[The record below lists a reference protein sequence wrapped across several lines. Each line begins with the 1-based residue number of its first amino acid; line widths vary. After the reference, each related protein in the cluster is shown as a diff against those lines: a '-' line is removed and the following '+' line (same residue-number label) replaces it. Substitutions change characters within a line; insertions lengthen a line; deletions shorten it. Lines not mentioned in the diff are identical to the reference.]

1 MGLNKE
7 AIKIGFAYVGIVVG
21 AGFSTG
27 QEVMQFFSPYGLWS
41 YIGVLLSGLI
51 LGFIGRQVAKIGT
64 AFDAQNHE
72 STLDYLF
79 GNAFSKI
86 VDYLLIFFL
95 FGISVTMIA
104 GAGST
109 FQESFGVPTWLGA
122 LIMVIAIYITLLMD
136 FNKIVRALGIVT
148 PFLIILVVIIAAY
161 YLFNGS
167 ISFGKVN
174 ETVPHD
180 SLWLGILKGINYGGL
195 AFAVGFSTIV
205 AIGGDASRRRV
216 SGAGALFG
224 GIIYTILLALIN
236 FALQSEFPKI
246 KDADIPMLT
255 LANAINPW
263 IALVLSV
270 IMLAVMYNTI
280 LGLMYSFAARFTEP
294 YSKKYHIFI
303 IVMVIVA
310 YGLSFVGF
318 AGLINYLYPIMGY
331 VGLIVVIGVLI
342 KYYSRKRQNKKFIA

>member
-7 AIKIGFAYVGIVVG
+7 AVKIGFAYVGIVVG

-41 YIGVLLSGLI
+41 YIGVILSGLI

-79 GNAFSKI
+79 GNKFSKI

-95 FGISVTMIA
+95 FGISVTMLA

-109 FQESFGVPTWLGA
+109 FEESFGVPTWLGA
-122 LIMVIAIYITLLMD
+122 LIMVIVIYITLLMD
-136 FNKIVRALGIVT
+136 FNKIVRALGVVT
-148 PFLIILVVIIAAY
+148 PLLIILVVIIAAY

-167 ISFGKVN
+167 ISFGEVN
-174 ETVPHD
+174 DAVPD
-180 SLWLGILKGINYGGL
+180 ASLVKGILYGINYGGL

-224 GIIYTILLALIN
+224 GIVYTILLALIN
-236 FALQSEFPKI
+236 FALQSEFTKI
-246 KDADIPMLT
+246 EDASIPMLT
-255 LANAINPW
+255 LANDIHPW
-263 IALVLSV
+263 IGLVLSI

-303 IVMVIVA
+303 VVMVIVA
-310 YGLSFVGF
+310 FALSFVGF
-318 AGLINYLYPIMGY
+318 AGLINFLYPIMGV
-331 VGLIVVIGVLI
+331 VGLVVVIGVLV

>member
-7 AIKIGFAYVGIVVG
+7 AVKIGFAYVGIVVG

-41 YIGVLLSGLI
+41 YIGVILSGLI

-79 GNAFSKI
+79 GNKFSKI

-95 FGISVTMIA
+95 FGISVTMLA

-109 FQESFGVPTWLGA
+109 FEESFGVPTWLGA
-122 LIMVIAIYITLLMD
+122 LIMVIVIYITLLMD
-136 FNKIVRALGIVT
+136 FNKIVRALGVVT

-167 ISFGKVN
+167 ISFGEVN
-174 ETVPHD
+174 DAVPD
-180 SLWLGILKGINYGGL
+180 ASLVKGILYGINYGGL

-224 GIIYTILLALIN
+224 GIVYTILLALIN
-236 FALQSEFPKI
+236 FALQSEFTKI
-246 KDADIPMLT
+246 EDASIPMLT
-255 LANAINPW
+255 LANDIHPW
-263 IALVLSV
+263 IGLVLSI

-303 IVMVIVA
+303 VVMVIVA
-310 YGLSFVGF
+310 FALSFVGF
-318 AGLINYLYPIMGY
+318 AGLINFLYPIMGV
-331 VGLIVVIGVLI
+331 VGLVVVIGVLV
-342 KYYSRKRQNKKFIA
+342 KYYSRKRRNKKFIA

>member
-174 ETVPHD
+174 ESVPHD

>member
-7 AIKIGFAYVGIVVG
+7 AVKIGFAYVGIVVG

-41 YIGVLLSGLI
+41 YIGVILSGLI

-79 GNAFSKI
+79 GNKFSKI

-95 FGISVTMIA
+95 FGISVTMLA

-109 FQESFGVPTWLGA
+109 FEESFGVPTWLGA
-122 LIMVIAIYITLLMD
+122 LIMVIVIYITLLMD
-136 FNKIVRALGIVT
+136 FNKIVRALGVIT

-167 ISFGKVN
+167 ISFGEVN
-174 ETVPHD
+174 DAVPD
-180 SLWLGILKGINYGGL
+180 ASLVKGILYGINYGGL

-224 GIIYTILLALIN
+224 GIVYTILLALIN
-236 FALQSEFPKI
+236 FALQSEFTKI
-246 KDADIPMLT
+246 EDASIPMLT
-255 LANAINPW
+255 LANDIHPW
-263 IALVLSV
+263 IGLVLSI

-303 IVMVIVA
+303 VVMVIVA
-310 YGLSFVGF
+310 FALSFVGF
-318 AGLINYLYPIMGY
+318 AGLINFLYPIMGV
-331 VGLIVVIGVLI
+331 VGLVVVIGVLV

>member
-7 AIKIGFAYVGIVVG
+7 AVKIGFAYVGIVVG

-41 YIGVLLSGLI
+41 YIGVILSGLI

-79 GNAFSKI
+79 GNKFSKI

-95 FGISVTMIA
+95 FGISVTMLA

-109 FQESFGVPTWLGA
+109 FEESFGVPTWLGA
-122 LIMVIAIYITLLMD
+122 LIMVIVIYITLLMD
-136 FNKIVRALGIVT
+136 FNKIVRALGVVT

-167 ISFGKVN
+167 ISFGEVN
-174 ETVPHD
+174 DAVPD
-180 SLWLGILKGINYGGL
+180 ASLIKGILYGINYGGL

-224 GIIYTILLALIN
+224 GIVYTILLALIN
-236 FALQSEFPKI
+236 FALQSEFTKI
-246 KDADIPMLT
+246 EDASIPMLT
-255 LANAINPW
+255 LANDIHPW
-263 IALVLSV
+263 IGLVLSI

-303 IVMVIVA
+303 VVMVIVA
-310 YGLSFVGF
+310 FALSFVGF
-318 AGLINYLYPIMGY
+318 AGLINFLYPIMGV
-331 VGLIVVIGVLI
+331 VGLVVVIGVLV

>member
-7 AIKIGFAYVGIVVG
+7 AVKIGFAYVGIVVG

-41 YIGVLLSGLI
+41 YIGVILSGLI

-79 GNAFSKI
+79 GNKFSKI

-95 FGISVTMIA
+95 FGISVTMLA

-109 FQESFGVPTWLGA
+109 FEESFGVPTWLGA
-122 LIMVIAIYITLLMD
+122 LIMVIVIYITLLMD
-136 FNKIVRALGIVT
+136 FNKIVRALGVVT

-167 ISFGKVN
+167 ISFGEVN
-174 ETVPHD
+174 DAVPD
-180 SLWLGILKGINYGGL
+180 ASLVKGILYGINYGGL

-224 GIIYTILLALIN
+224 GIVYTILLALIN
-236 FALQSEFPKI
+236 FALQSEFTKI
-246 KDADIPMLT
+246 EDASIPMLT
-255 LANAINPW
+255 LANDIHPW
-263 IALVLSV
+263 IGLVLSI

-303 IVMVIVA
+303 VVMVIVA
-310 YGLSFVGF
+310 FALSFVGF
-318 AGLINYLYPIMGY
+318 AGLINFLYPIMGV
-331 VGLIVVIGVLI
+331 VGLVVVIGVLV

>member
-7 AIKIGFAYVGIVVG
+7 AVKIGFAYVGIVVG

-41 YIGVLLSGLI
+41 YIGVILSGLI

-79 GNAFSKI
+79 GNKFSKI

-95 FGISVTMIA
+95 FGISVTMLA

-109 FQESFGVPTWLGA
+109 FEESFGVPTWLGA
-122 LIMVIAIYITLLMD
+122 LIMVIVIYITLLMD
-136 FNKIVRALGIVT
+136 FNKIVRALGVVT

-167 ISFGKVN
+167 ISFGEVN
-174 ETVPHD
+174 DAVPD
-180 SLWLGILKGINYGGL
+180 ASLVKGILYGINYGGL

-224 GIIYTILLALIN
+224 GIVYTILLALIN
-236 FALQSEFPKI
+236 FALQSEFTKI
-246 KDADIPMLT
+246 EDASIPMLT
-255 LANAINPW
+255 LANDIHPW
-263 IALVLSV
+263 IGLVLSI

-280 LGLMYSFAARFTEP
+280 LGLMYSFAARFTEL

-303 IVMVIVA
+303 VVMVIVA
-310 YGLSFVGF
+310 FALSFVGF
-318 AGLINYLYPIMGY
+318 AGLINFLYPIMGV
-331 VGLIVVIGVLI
+331 VGLVVVIGVLV

>member
-7 AIKIGFAYVGIVVG
+7 AVKIGFAYVGIVVG

-41 YIGVLLSGLI
+41 YIGVILSGLI

-79 GNAFSKI
+79 GNKFSKI

-95 FGISVTMIA
+95 FGISVTMLA

-109 FQESFGVPTWLGA
+109 FEESFGVPTWLGA
-122 LIMVIAIYITLLMD
+122 LIMVIVIYITLLMD
-136 FNKIVRALGIVT
+136 FNKIVRALGVVT

-167 ISFGKVN
+167 ISFGEVN
-174 ETVPHD
+174 DAVPD
-180 SLWLGILKGINYGGL
+180 ASLVKGILYGINYGGL

-224 GIIYTILLALIN
+224 GIVYTILLALIN
-236 FALQSEFPKI
+236 FALQSEFTKI
-246 KDADIPMLT
+246 EDASIPMLT
-255 LANAINPW
+255 LANDIHPW
-263 IALVLSV
+263 IGLVLSI

-294 YSKKYHIFI
+294 YSKKYHIYI
-303 IVMVIVA
+303 VVMVIVA
-310 YGLSFVGF
+310 FALSFVGF
-318 AGLINYLYPIMGY
+318 AGLINFLYPIMGV
-331 VGLIVVIGVLI
+331 VGLVVVIGVLV

>member
-27 QEVMQFFSPYGLWS
+27 QEVMQFFSPFGLWS
-41 YIGVLLSGLI
+41 YIGVILSGLI

-79 GNAFSKI
+79 GDKFSKL

-136 FNKIVRALGIVT
+136 FNKIVRALGVVT
-148 PFLIILVVIIAAY
+148 PFLIILVVIIAIY

-167 ISFGKVN
+167 ISIGQVN
-174 ETVPHD
+174 EKVPD
-180 SLWLGILKGINYGGL
+180 ASLVKGILYGINYGGL

-224 GIIYTILLALIN
+224 GIVYTILLALIN
-236 FALQSEFPKI
+236 FALQSEFTKI
-246 KDADIPMLT
+246 QDASIPMLT
-255 LANAINPW
+255 LANDIHPW
-263 IALVLSV
+263 IGLVLSI

-303 IVMVIVA
+303 VVMVIVA
-310 YGLSFVGF
+310 FALSFVGF
-318 AGLINYLYPIMGY
+318 AGLITFLYPIMGV
-331 VGLIVVIGVLI
+331 VGLVVVIGVLV

>member
-27 QEVMQFFSPYGLWS
+27 QEVMQFFTGFGLWS
-41 YIGVLLSGLI
+41 YIGVILSGLI

-72 STLDYLF
+72 STLEYLF
-79 GNAFSKI
+79 GKGLNKFI
-86 VDYLLIFFL
+86 DYVLIFFL

-109 FQESFGVPTWLGA
+109 FEESYGIPTWLGA
-122 LIMVIAIYITLLMD
+122 LIMIIAIYVTLLMD
-136 FNKIVRALGIVT
+136 FNKIVRALGFVT
-148 PFLIILVVIIAAY
+148 PFLIILVVIIAIF

-167 ISFGKVN
+167 IPLNKVN
-174 ETVPHD
+174 ETVPNA
-180 SLWLGILKGINYGGL
+180 SLWKGILYGINYGGL

-205 AIGGDASRRRV
+205 AIGGDASKRSV
-216 SGAGALFG
+216 SGRGALFG
-224 GIIYTILLALIN
+224 GIVYTVLLALIN
-236 FALQSEFPKI
+236 FALQSEYPMI
-246 KDADIPMLT
+246 KDASIPTLT
-255 LANAINPW
+255 LASEVHPLIG
-263 IALVLSV
+263 IVLSV

-303 IVMVIVA
+303 IVMVLVA

-318 AGLINYLYPIMGY
+318 AGLINFLYPLMGAI
-331 VGLIVVIGVLI
+331 GLIVVISVLI
-342 KYYSRKRQNKKFIA
+342 KYVIRKKQNKKYIA

>member
-7 AIKIGFAYVGIVVG
+7 AVKIGFAYVGIVVG

-41 YIGVLLSGLI
+41 YIGVILSGLI

-79 GNAFSKI
+79 GNKFSKI

-95 FGISVTMIA
+95 FGISVTMLA

-109 FQESFGVPTWLGA
+109 FEESFGVPTWLGA
-122 LIMVIAIYITLLMD
+122 LIMVIVIYITLLMD
-136 FNKIVRALGIVT
+136 FNKIVRALGVVT

-167 ISFGKVN
+167 ISFGEVN
-174 ETVPHD
+174 DAVPD
-180 SLWLGILKGINYGGL
+180 ASLVKGILYGINYGGL

-224 GIIYTILLALIN
+224 GIVYTILLALIN
-236 FALQSEFPKI
+236 FALQSEFTKI
-246 KDADIPMLT
+246 EDASIPMLT
-255 LANAINPW
+255 LANDIHPW
-263 IALVLSV
+263 IGLVLSI

-303 IVMVIVA
+303 VVMVIVA
-310 YGLSFVGF
+310 FALSFVGF
-318 AGLINYLYPIMGY
+318 AGLINFLYPIMGV
-331 VGLIVVIGVLI
+331 VGLVVVIGVLV
-342 KYYSRKRQNKKFIA
+342 KYYSRKCQNKKFIA

>member
-7 AIKIGFAYVGIVVG
+7 AVKIGFAYVGIVVG

-41 YIGVLLSGLI
+41 YIGVILSGLI

-79 GNAFSKI
+79 GNKFSKI

-95 FGISVTMIA
+95 FGISVTMLA

-109 FQESFGVPTWLGA
+109 FEESFGVPTWLGA
-122 LIMVIAIYITLLMD
+122 LIMVIVIYITLLMD
-136 FNKIVRALGIVT
+136 FNKIVRALGVVT

-167 ISFGKVN
+167 ISFGEVN
-174 ETVPHD
+174 DAVPD
-180 SLWLGILKGINYGGL
+180 ASLVKGILYGINYGGL
-195 AFAVGFSTIV
+195 AFAVWFSTIV

-224 GIIYTILLALIN
+224 CIVYTILLALIN
-236 FALQSEFPKI
+236 FALQSEFTKI
-246 KDADIPMLT
+246 EDASIPMLT
-255 LANAINPW
+255 LANDIHPW
-263 IALVLSV
+263 IGLVLSI

-303 IVMVIVA
+303 VVMVIVA
-310 YGLSFVGF
+310 FALSFVGF
-318 AGLINYLYPIMGY
+318 AGLINFLYPIMGV
-331 VGLIVVIGVLI
+331 VGLVVVIGVLV

>member
-7 AIKIGFAYVGIVVG
+7 AVKIGFAYVGIVVG

-41 YIGVLLSGLI
+41 YIGVILSGLI

-79 GNAFSKI
+79 GNKFSKI

-109 FQESFGVPTWLGA
+109 FEESFGVPTWLGA
-122 LIMVIAIYITLLMD
+122 LIMVIVIYITLLMD
-136 FNKIVRALGIVT
+136 FNKIVRALGVVT

-167 ISFGKVN
+167 ISFGEVN
-174 ETVPHD
+174 DAVPD
-180 SLWLGILKGINYGGL
+180 ASLVKGILYGINYGGL

-224 GIIYTILLALIN
+224 GIVYTILLALIN
-236 FALQSEFPKI
+236 FALQSEFTKI
-246 KDADIPMLT
+246 EDASIPMLT
-255 LANAINPW
+255 LANDIHPW
-263 IALVLSV
+263 IGLVLSI

-303 IVMVIVA
+303 VVMVIVA
-310 YGLSFVGF
+310 FALSFVGF
-318 AGLINYLYPIMGY
+318 AGLINFLYPIMGV
-331 VGLIVVIGVLI
+331 VGLVVVIGVLV